1 MKKRKSIKEQIYHK
15 IGLHWLKRL
24 EEKVAERGARLEMEF
39 TDIRHQMHYW
49 HGGWMASIYYK
60 GHEFSIRAVGD
71 MFVTLYDES
80 DDIIAY
86 VKDKGNAG
94 RFYDEMNVH
103 IRSDRHLKKL
113 MSQGRLEFDNNNWWE
128 CFLYLPDNT
137 FVDLM
142 WALDAYTIS
151 EAIEE
156 VLEGM
161 EEILANYGKPEGIAN
176 NQENTQEEYPLH
188 FRNFVKFEVDGEKSL
203 GEYEIIVNNDDE
215 YRILSNAR
223 NKSLSAEEKLYQLR
237 TTCGFSVKAEQI
249 VP

>member
-15 IGLHWLKRL
+15 AGLHWLKRL
-24 EEKVAERGARLEMEF
+24 EQKVAERGARLEMEF

-49 HGGWMASIYYK
+49 HGAWMASIYYK

-94 RFYDEMNVH
+94 RFYDEMNVY

-113 MSQGRLEFDNNNWWE
+113 MTQGRLEFDNNNWWE

-137 FVDLM
+137 FVDM
-142 WALDAYTIS
+142 MCALDAYTIS
-151 EAIEE
+151 DSVEE
-156 VLEGM
+156 VLDGIDEM
-161 EEILANYGKPEGIAN
+161 LSYYGKPEDTAN
-176 NQENTQEEYPLH
+176 DQENTPEEYPLY
-188 FRNFVKFEVDGEKSL
+188 FRNFIKFEVDGEESL
-203 GEYEIIVNNDDE
+203 GEYVIVVNKDDE

-223 NKSLSAEEKLYQLR
+223 NKSLSAEDKLYQLK

>member
-1 MKKRKSIKEQIYHK
+1 MKRRKSIKEYIYHK
-15 IGLHWLKRL
+15 VGERWLRRL
-24 EEKVAERGARLEMEF
+24 EENVAERGARLEMEF

-49 HGGWMASIYYK
+49 HGGWMGSIYYK

-71 MFVTLYDES
+71 MFVTLYDEA

-94 RFYDEMNVH
+94 RFYDEMNVQIH
-103 IRSDRHLKKL
+103 SDRHLKKL

-137 FVDLM
+137 FVDMM

-156 VLEGM
+156 VLDGM
-161 EEILANYGKPEGIAN
+161 DEMLSYYGKPDNKSN
-176 NQENTQEEYPLH
+176 NKREISRAYPRH
-188 FRNFVKFEVDGEKSL
+188 FRNFIRFEVDGEESL
-203 GEYEIIVNNDDE
+203 GEYEIVVYNDDE
-215 YRILSNAR
+215 YRILSNA
-223 NKSLSAEEKLYQLR
+223 KSKRLSSEEKLYQLK
-237 TTCGFSVKAEQI
+237 TTYGFSVKAEQI